1 VRSAGL
7 AFGVAL
13 REDDAMSAADRTSAL
28 VNGLRARRILVS
40 ASGIAQDVLKIRPPL
55 CFSREDADALLE
67 ATAAVLAE
75 LADRPAGGA

>member
-1 VRSAGL
+1 
-7 AFGVAL
+7 
-13 REDDAMSAADRTSAL
+13 